1 MKYHNLS
8 MLLPVLAVF
17 VLLAFTSC
25 NRQRTTDQA
34 TDAVTMYSEMPPD
47 AGFAEYI
54 ASYTSGVIPSN
65 STIEIHL
72 VPEFASA
79 ASKEK
84 AGNLFSFNP
93 AVKGTAEWADDY
105 TIIFK
110 PSKPL
115 TPGTI
120 YTGSFNLGR
129 LGSVPDRLKVFPFRI
144 ETLKRDFR
152 VSVTGLEAD
161 LPGGKTYT
169 LRGELITSDF
179 MPGDEVEPLLT
190 ITAGRKS
197 IPLTWE
203 HPETGN
209 SHTFTAAGIERMREE
224 HEVVIAWD
232 GSRAGISEKGSAAVI
247 IPAADDFKLV
257 RASVFADETQ
267 RFELVF
273 SDPIDPSQELD
284 GLIWLEPRH
293 ALAFVRAGNIVTA
306 YPVDRLQGEVK
317 LNVESSIRNDSG
329 RQLGTTSSQSFNF
342 TIINPGLQSVGEGV
356 IVPASDGL
364 VFPFRAAN
372 LRSVDLTIIKI
383 YNNNIPYFL
392 QMNDLSG
399 SDYLRQYG
407 RPVYR
412 GRVDLISGGTINP
425 NTWNLFTI
433 NISDYISVEPGEI
446 YRVEIGM
453 RRSYSLLT
461 CSDAPS
467 DSKYEEALN
476 RLGESGYWDSPGEYW
491 GTEESS
497 IFYQYAYNWRERENP
512 CSDAYYDPDK
522 NLRRNLLATNIGIIA
537 KQGGDNQ
544 LNVITSDITTA
555 GPMADVKID
564 VYDLQMQLLGS
575 TSSDREGFASLPVV
589 RKPFLLI
596 AATATDK
603 NYLRLNDGSSL
614 SLSSFD
620 VAGSTPEKG
629 LKAYIYGERDV
640 WRPGDSIFLS
650 VFVKEMNLDI
660 PQDHPVQFELFNPN
674 DQRVDFQIQTIGG
687 RNLLSFI
694 TRTPDEAITG
704 NYRAVVRIGGV
715 TFTKRLRIET
725 VKPNRLK
732 INLAFDSEILG
743 GDKRENRADLN
754 ARWLSGAVS
763 GNLKSTVELLLRP
776 AKTTFEGYSQ
786 YNFDCPVTTF
796 YSETQTIFDG
806 TINDNG
812 DARFN
817 VSPGSGIKSAG
828 MLNAQFTTRVF
839 EKGGDASIT
848 QTTVKYAPYPVF
860 VGINFPGLKGSSRML
875 FTDADNDI
883 RLVTVNHLGKPV
895 KSEVEVKIFKL
906 SYRWWWESG
915 EEQLGYYV
923 SGNYYKPVFTEK
935 ITTSS
940 NGEGQVKFN
949 IPKKEWGRYLIR
961 ASAPTGHGTGRILL
975 VDWPWDYGMKEG
987 GGSGATVLAL
997 TTDKEK
1003 YAPGENIQ
1011 VSFPAPEGA
1020 RAIVT
1025 MENASGVIDR
1035 FRVDTKSPTTMVNI
1049 KATPGMA
1056 PNIYVYISVIQPHA
1070 QTSNDMPVR
1079 LYGVVPVM
1087 VEDPATRLQ
1096 PVITMADEVRSE
1108 RTFEVKVSEA
1118 SKKAMSYTLAVV
1130 DEGLLDLTGF
1140 RTPNAWSY
1148 FYAREALGVRT
1159 WDIYDYVLGAFGGKL
1174 ERIFAIGG
1182 DEALPDR
1189 SGQKVNR
1196 FRPVVRFVGP
1206 VRLEA
1211 GKSNTHTISMPRYTG
1226 AVRVMVVAGTT
1237 HAYGS
1242 AEKSVFV
1249 RDPLMLLATAPRV
1262 LSPGEKVT
1270 LPVTLFVQ
1278 DEKIRNVTVTAT
1290 GNEMITFAER
1300 RQEVPVRS
1308 VGEQDLG
1315 FTFTVADRHGRGEIR
1330 VVAEG
1335 GGEKAEYTIEIE
1347 VRSPNPPETR
1357 SEMAVLKAGEK
1368 YEKSFSPFGL
1378 EGTNSAVVEVSALPS
1393 VNLEKRL
1400 QYLTGYPHGCTEQ
1413 VTSAAFPQL
1422 YLKDLYGDKPEI
1434 MNTTIKNVQQAIH
1447 LLVSRQMAGGGM
1459 GMWPGS
1465 SYQPDEWITSYVGH
1479 FMTEAGRKGYNV
1491 PSGFMSRWTGYQR
1504 REAQQWRYDA
1514 KYKQTATAQAYRL
1527 YTLALAG
1534 APERGAMNRLRET
1547 AGIPRLAGWFLAGA
1561 YAVSGRPE
1569 AATDLIDVR
1578 SLNTEEEY
1586 MYFYYGGAVRD
1597 KAVILHTL
1605 LLLKQEEQA
1614 MMLLK
1619 ELCDDLSGQGWY
1631 STQSTAWG
1639 LFAYMKY
1646 VEAYGGKSA
1655 DEVKFTVTVNGQKT
1669 EQSLSGSRVF
1679 TQPAGPLGSTNNI
1692 VVENRSQTPLYVN
1705 LVMKGTP
1712 GAGDETA
1719 AARNLSMRV
1728 EYTDMENRALNH
1740 RELKQGTDFMMVVR
1754 ITNNSFR
1761 AIDNVALTQMVPSGW
1776 EIRNT
1781 RLFEA
1786 ETSVKESGFDY
1797 RDFRDDR
1804 LYTYFSLKAGETK
1817 TFVALLNASYG
1828 GDFYQPAVWCEAMYD
1843 GNYYARVPGGNVK
1856 VIK

>member
-1 MKYHNLS
+1 
-8 MLLPVLAVF
+8 MLLS
-17 VLLAFTSC
+17 LLAALFLLPFTSC
-25 NRQRTTDQA
+25 DRKGASAPTADIVSFYT
-34 TDAVTMYSEMPPD
+34 EMPPD

-54 ASYTSGVIPSN
+54 GSYTSGVIPSN
-65 STIEIHL
+65 GNVEIHL
-72 VPEFASA
+72 VPEFAANVSKDKA
-79 ASKEK
+79 A
-84 AGNLFSFNP
+84 NLFSFNP
-93 AVKGTAEWADDY
+93 AIRGTTEWSDEF
-105 TIIFK
+105 TIVFK
-110 PSKPL
+110 PSRPL

-120 YTGSFNLGR
+120 YSGTFNLGH
-129 LGSVPDRLKVFPFRI
+129 LADVPDRLKVFPFRI

-152 VSVTGLEAD
+152 ISVTGLEAD

-179 MPGDEVEPLLT
+179 MPGKEVEALLT
-190 ITAGRKS
+190 VTAGRRAIS
-197 IPLTWE
+197 LTWE
-203 HPETGN
+203 HPEAGN
-209 SHTFTAAGIERMREE
+209 THLFTATGIARQKEE
-224 HEVVIAWD
+224 QQVTVAWD
-232 GSRAGISEKGSAAVI
+232 GSRAGIREKGSTTVT
-247 IPAADDFKLV
+247 IPAVDDFKLIS
-257 RASVFADETQ
+257 ANVFTDETQ

-284 GLIWLEPRH
+284 GLIWLEPRRP
-293 ALAFVRAGNIVTA
+293 LAFARTGNHVTV
-306 YPVDRLQGEVK
+306 YPVDRLQGPVK
-317 LNVESSIRNDSG
+317 MNIESTIRNDSG
-329 RQLGTTSSQSFNF
+329 RQLGTTSTHSFNF
-342 TIINPGLQSVGEGV
+342 TVINPGLRAVGEGV
-356 IVPASDGL
+356 IVPASGGL

-372 LRSVDLTIIKI
+372 LSAIDLTIIKI

-392 QMNDLSG
+392 QMNDLRGSG
-399 SDYLRQYG
+399 YLRQYG

-412 GRVDLISGGTINP
+412 GRVDLISGPAINP
-425 NTWNLFTI
+425 NAWNLFTI
-433 NISDYISVEPGEI
+433 NISDYVSVEPGAI

-453 RRSYSLLT
+453 RRSYSMIP
-461 CSDAPS
+461 CVDAAT
-467 DSKYEEALN
+467 DSKYEQALN
-476 RLGESGYWDSPGEYW
+476 RLGDSGFWDSAEEYW

-497 IFYQYAYNWRERENP
+497 IFYQYAYDWRQRENP
-512 CSDAYYDPDK
+512 CSDAYYDPDRK
-522 NLRRNLLATNIGIIA
+522 LSRNLLATDIGLIA
-537 KQGGDNQ
+537 KQGEDSQ
-544 LNVITSDITTA
+544 LHVITSNIVTA
-555 GPMADVKID
+555 APLADVKID
-564 VYDLQMQLLGS
+564 VYDLQMQLIGS
-575 TSSDREGFASLPVV
+575 ALSDREGFTSLPVA

-596 AATATDK
+596 ASTATDK
-603 NYLRLNDGSSL
+603 NYLRLNDGASL

-640 WRPGDSIFLS
+640 WRPGDSIYLS
-650 VFVKEMNLDI
+650 MFVREMNLDI

-674 DQRVDFQIQTIGG
+674 DQRVDFQVQTIGG
-687 RNLLSFI
+687 RNLLTFI
-694 TRTPDEAITG
+694 TRTSDEAMTG
-704 NYRAVVRIGGV
+704 NYRAVVRIGGA

-725 VKPNRLK
+725 IKPNRLK
-732 INLAFDSEILG
+732 INLTFDSEILG
-743 GDKRENRADLN
+743 GDKKENKADLN

-776 AKTTFEGYSQ
+776 LRTTFDGYSQ
-786 YNFDCPVTTF
+786 YNFDCPVTAF

-806 TINDNG
+806 TTDKNG
-812 DARFN
+812 DATFK
-817 VSPGSGIKSAG
+817 VSPGTGIKSAG

-848 QTTVKYAPYPVF
+848 QTNVKYSPYTVF
-860 VGINFPGLKGSSRML
+860 VGINFPGLKGNSRML
-875 FTDADNDI
+875 FTDNDNDI

-940 NGEGQVKFN
+940 NGEGQVKFK
-949 IPKKEWGRYLIR
+949 IAKSDWGRYLIR
-961 ASAPTGHGTGRILL
+961 ASAPSGHGTGRILL
-975 VDWPWDYGMKEG
+975 IDWPWEYGMKEG
-987 GGSGATVLAL
+987 SGSGATVLAL

-1011 VSFPAPEGA
+1011 ISFPAPEGSK
-1020 RAIVT
+1020 AIVT
-1025 MENASGVIDR
+1025 LENASGVIDR
-1035 FRVDTKSPTTMVNI
+1035 FRADTKSPNSVVNI

-1056 PNIYVYISVIQPHA
+1056 PNIYVHISVIQPHA

-1118 SKKAMSYTLAVV
+1118 SNKAMSYTLAVV

-1140 RTPNAWSY
+1140 RTPNAWGY
-1148 FYAREALGVRT
+1148 FYAREALGVKT
-1159 WDIYDYVLGAFGGKL
+1159 WDIYDYILGAFGGKL
-1174 ERIFAIGG
+1174 EKIFAIGG
-1182 DEALPDR
+1182 DEALIDQ

-1211 GKSNTHTISMPRYTG
+1211 GRTNTHSISMPRYTG

-1237 HAYGS
+1237 RAYGS

-1290 GNEMITFAER
+1290 GNELITFADT
-1300 RQEVPVRS
+1300 RQEVPVKGI
-1308 VGEQDLG
+1308 GEIDRE
-1315 FTFTVADRHGRGEIR
+1315 FSFTVADRQGRGEIR

-1335 GGEKAEYTIEIE
+1335 GGERAEYTIEIE

-1357 SEMAVLKAGEK
+1357 SEMAVLKPGEK
-1368 YEKSFSPFGL
+1368 YQKSFAPFGI

-1400 QYLTGYPHGCTEQ
+1400 QYLTAYPHGCTEQ
-1413 VTSAAFPQL
+1413 ITSAAFPQL

-1434 MNTTIKNVQQAIH
+1434 MNTTIRNVQQAIH

-1459 GMWPGS
+1459 AMWPGS
-1465 SYQPDEWITSYVGH
+1465 AYQPDAWITSYVGH
-1479 FMTEAGRKGYNV
+1479 FMIEAGRKGYNV
-1491 PSGFMSRWTGYQR
+1491 PSGFTSRWTGYQR

-1514 KYKQTATAQAYRL
+1514 NYKQTATAQAYRL

-1547 AGIPRLAGWFLAGA
+1547 AGIPRLAGWLLAGA

-1569 AATDLIDVR
+1569 AATGLIDIR
-1578 SLNTEEEY
+1578 TMNTEEEY
-1586 MYFYYGGAVRD
+1586 MYYYYGGAVRD

-1614 MMLLK
+1614 MILLK
-1619 ELCDDLSGQGWY
+1619 DLADDLSGQGWY

-1646 VEAYGGKSA
+1646 VEAYGGKSGG
-1655 DEVKFTVTVNGQKT
+1655 DVKFTVTVNGKKS
-1669 EQSLSGSRVF
+1669 EQSITAGSRVVSL
-1679 TQPAGPLGSTNNI
+1679 QADPLGSSNNI
-1692 VVENRSQTPLYVN
+1692 LVENGSKSPLYVN

-1712 GAGDETA
+1712 RAGDESA
-1719 AARNLSMRV
+1719 ASRNMTMRV
-1728 EYTDMENRALNH
+1728 QYTDMDDKALNH
-1740 RELKQGTDFMMVVR
+1740 KELKQGADFMMVVR

-1761 AIDNVALTQMVPSGW
+1761 AVDNVALTQMVPSGW

-1786 ETSVKESGFDY
+1786 VTSVKEDVFDY

-1804 LYTYFSLKAGETK
+1804 LYTYFTLKAGETK

-1828 GDFYQPAVWCEAMYD
+1828 GEFYQPAVWCEAMYD
-1843 GNYYARVPGGNVK
+1843 ENYYARVPGGNVK
-1856 VIK
+1856 VVK

>member
-1 MKYHNLS
+1 
-8 MLLPVLAVF
+8 
-17 VLLAFTSC
+17 
-25 NRQRTTDQA
+25 
-34 TDAVTMYSEMPPD
+34 MYPEMPPD

-65 STIEIHL
+65 GNIEIHF
-72 VPEFASA
+72 VPEFAASI
-79 ASKEK
+79 SKEK
-84 AGNLFSFNP
+84 SGNLFYFNP
-93 AVKGTAEWADDY
+93 AIKGTTEWADDF

-110 PSKPL
+110 PARPL

-129 LGSVPDRLKVFPFRI
+129 LGDVADRLKAFPFRI

-152 VSVTGLEAD
+152 VSVTGLEAEM
-161 LPGGKTYT
+161 PGGKTYT
-169 LRGELITSDF
+169 IRGELITSDF
-179 MPGDEVEPLLT
+179 MPGNEVEQLLT
-190 ITAGRKS
+190 VRAGR
-197 IPLTWE
+197 IDLPVTWD
-203 HPETGN
+203 HPETSN
-209 SHTFTAAGIERMREE
+209 NHIFTAKGIERLKEE
-224 HEVVIAWD
+224 QEVIIEWD
-232 GSRAGISEKGSAAVI
+232 GNRAGIKEKGSTTVT
-247 IPAADDFKLV
+247 IPAISDFKLV
-257 RASVFADETQ
+257 SASVIADETQ

-273 SDPIDPSQELD
+273 SDPVDPSQELD
-284 GLIWLEPRH
+284 GLIWLEPRR
-293 ALAFVRAGNIVTA
+293 ALAFASAGNLVTA
-306 YPVDRLQGEVK
+306 YPVDHLQGEVK

-329 RQLGTTSSQSFNF
+329 RQLGTSSSHSFNF
-342 TIINPGLQSVGEGV
+342 TIINPGLRAVGEGV
-356 IVPASDGL
+356 IVPASAGL
-364 VFPFRAAN
+364 IFPFRAAN
-372 LRSVDLTIIKI
+372 LRAADLTIIKI

-392 QMNDLSG
+392 QMNDLAG

-412 GRVDLISGGTINP
+412 GRVDLITNPSINS

-433 NISDYISVEPGEI
+433 NISDYVSVEPGAI
-446 YRVEIGM
+446 YRVELGM
-453 RRSYSLLT
+453 RRSYSMLACQGT
-461 CSDAPS
+461 SP
-467 DSKYEEALN
+467 DSKYEEALE

-497 IFYQYAYNWRERENP
+497 LFYQYAYDWRERENP

-522 NLRRNLLATNIGIIA
+522 KLRRNLLATNIGIIA

-544 LNVITSDITTA
+544 LNVITSDIITA
-555 GPMADVKID
+555 GPMADVKIE
-564 VYDLQMQLLGS
+564 VYDLQMQLIGS
-575 TSSDREGFASLPVV
+575 ATSDRDGFASLPVV
-589 RKPFLLI
+589 RKPFLLV
-596 AATATDK
+596 ASTATDK

-620 VAGSTPEKG
+620 IAGSTPEEG

-650 VFVKEMNLDI
+650 MFVKEMNLDI

-674 DQRVDFQIQTIGG
+674 DQRVDFQVQTIGG
-687 RNLLSFI
+687 RNLLTFI
-694 TRTPDEAITG
+694 TRTSEDAMTG
-704 NYRAVVRIGGV
+704 NYRAVVRIGGAS
-715 TFTKRLRIET
+715 FTKRLRIET

-732 INLAFDSEILG
+732 INLTFDSEILG
-743 GDKRENRADLN
+743 GDKKENRADLN

-763 GNLKSTVELLLRP
+763 GNLKSTVEMLMRP
-776 AKTTFEGYSQ
+776 ARTTFDGYSQ

-796 YSETQTIFDG
+796 YSETQTVFDG
-806 TINDNG
+806 SIDDNG
-812 DARFN
+812 DAAFR

-848 QTTVKYAPYPVF
+848 QTTVRYAPYPVF
-860 VGINFPGLKGSSRML
+860 VGINFPGLRGSSRML
-875 FTDADNDI
+875 FTDADNEI

-940 NGEGQVKFN
+940 NGEGKVNFT
-949 IPKKEWGRYLIR
+949 IPKKEWGRYFIR
-961 ASAPTGHGTGRILL
+961 ASAPGGHGTGRILL

-1003 YAPGENIQ
+1003 YAPGDNIQ
-1011 VSFPAPEGA
+1011 VSFPSPGGA
-1020 RAIVT
+1020 KAIVT

-1035 FRVDTKSPTTMVNI
+1035 FRVDTKAPATTVNI

-1056 PNIYVYISVIQPHA
+1056 PNIYVYISVIQQHA

-1087 VEDPATRLQ
+1087 VEDPGTRLQ

-1108 RTFEVKVSEA
+1108 RMFEVKVSESA
-1118 SKKAMSYTLAVV
+1118 NKAMSYTLAVV

-1140 RTPNAWSY
+1140 RTPNAWDY

-1174 ERIFAIGG
+1174 EKIFAIGG

-1196 FRPVVRFVGP
+1196 FRPVVRFIGP

-1211 GKSNTHTISMPRYTG
+1211 GRTNTHSISMPRYTG
-1226 AVRVMVVAGTT
+1226 AVRVMVVGGSSR
-1237 HAYGS
+1237 AYGS

-1262 LSPGEKVT
+1262 LSPGEEVS

-1278 DEKIRNVTVTAT
+1278 DEKIRNVTLTAS
-1290 GNEMITFAER
+1290 GNEMITFAGSK
-1300 RQEVPVRS
+1300 QEVPVKGI
-1308 VGEQDLG
+1308 GEQDVE
-1315 FTFTVADRHGRGEIR
+1315 FTFTVADRQGKGEIR
-1330 VVAEG
+1330 VIAEG
-1335 GGEKAEYTIEIE
+1335 GGERAEYTIEIE

-1357 SEMAVLKAGEK
+1357 SEIAVIKPGEK
-1368 YEKSFSPFGL
+1368 YQKNFSPFGL

-1413 VTSAAFPQL
+1413 ITSAAFPQL

-1447 LLVSRQMAGGGM
+1447 LIVSRQMAGGGLA
-1459 GMWPGS
+1459 MWPGS
-1465 SYQPDEWITSYVGH
+1465 SYQPDAWITSYAGH
-1479 FMTEAGRKGYNV
+1479 FMTEASRKGYNI
-1491 PSGFMSRWTGYQR
+1491 PSGFMSRWTNYQR
-1504 REAQQWRYDA
+1504 REAQQWRWDP
-1514 KYKQTATAQAYRL
+1514 KYKETATAQAYRL

-1547 AGIPRLAGWFLAGA
+1547 TGIPKLAGWLLAGA

-1569 AATDLIDVR
+1569 AATGLVDVR
-1578 SLNTEEEY
+1578 STNTEEEY
-1586 MYFYYGGAVRD
+1586 MYYYYGGAVRD
-1597 KAVILHTL
+1597 RAVILHTL

-1614 MMLLK
+1614 MMVLRD
-1619 ELCDDLSGQGWY
+1619 LCDDLSGQGWY

-1646 VEAYGGKSA
+1646 VEAYGGKA
-1655 DEVKFTVTVNGQKT
+1655 GDEARFTVTFNGNRSR
-1669 EQSLSGSRVF
+1669 QSLTGSRVF
-1679 TQPAGPLGSTNNI
+1679 NQVADPLGSANTLL
-1692 VVENRSQTPLYVN
+1692 VENESEVPLYVN

-1712 GAGDETA
+1712 QAGDETA
-1719 AARNLSMRV
+1719 ASRNMTMRV
-1728 EYTDMENRALNH
+1728 EYTDMESRVLDH
-1740 RELKQGTDFMMVVR
+1740 RELKQGTDFMMVMR

-1761 AIDNVALTQMVPSGW
+1761 TIDNVALSQMVPSGW

-1786 ETSVKESGFDY
+1786 ETPVKESAFDY

-1804 LYTYFSLKAGETK
+1804 LYTYFTLKAGETK
-1817 TFVALLNASYG
+1817 TFVALLNASYA
-1828 GDFYQPAVWCEAMYD
+1828 GDYYQPAVWCEAMYD
-1843 GNYYARVPGGNVK
+1843 ANYYARIPGGNVK
-1856 VIK
+1856 VVR

>member
-1 MKYHNLS
+1 
-8 MLLPVLAVF
+8 MLLSFVAVLILFSV
-17 VLLAFTSC
+17 SC
-25 NRQRTTDQA
+25 NRKGSSDRKA
-34 TDAVTMYSEMPPD
+34 DAITIYSEMPPD

-54 ASYTSGVIPSN
+54 GSYTSGVIPSN
-65 STIEIHL
+65 SNIVIHL
-72 VPEFASA
+72 EPGFAATLDKSK
-79 ASKEK
+79 AS
-84 AGNLFSFNP
+84 NLFSFNP
-93 AVKGTAEWADDY
+93 SIRGTTEWADEF
-105 TIIFK
+105 TIVFK
-110 PSKPL
+110 PAKPL
-115 TPGTI
+115 NPGTI
-120 YTGSFNLGR
+120 YSGTFNLGR
-129 LGSVPDRLKVFPFRI
+129 LVDVPDRLKVFPFRI

-161 LPGGKTYT
+161 LPGGKSYT
-169 LRGELITSDF
+169 LRGEIITSDF
-179 MPGDEVEPLLT
+179 MPGSEVEPLLT
-190 ITAGRKS
+190 VTAGRRAVA
-197 IPLTWE
+197 LTWE
-203 HPETGN
+203 HPESGN
-209 SHTFTAAGIERMREE
+209 THLFTARGIARQSEDQT
-224 HEVVIAWD
+224 VTISWD
-232 GSRAGISEKGSAAVI
+232 GNRAGISEKGSTTVT
-247 IPAADDFKLV
+247 IPAAGDFRLV
-257 RASVFADETQ
+257 SANVFADETQ

-284 GLIWLEPRH
+284 GLIWLEPRR
-293 ALAFVRAGNIVTA
+293 AITFVRSGNNVTV

-329 RQLGTTSSQSFNF
+329 RQLSTTSTFSFSF
-342 TIINPGLQSVGEGV
+342 TIINPGLRAVGEGV
-356 IVPASDGL
+356 IVPASGGL

-372 LRSVDLTIIKI
+372 LRAVDLTIIKI
-383 YNNNIPYFL
+383 FNPNIPYFL
-392 QMNDLSG
+392 QMNDLRG
-399 SDYLRQYG
+399 SDYLRNYG

-412 GRVDLISGGTINP
+412 GRVDLISGPAINP
-425 NTWNLFTI
+425 NSWNLFTI
-433 NISDYISVEPGEI
+433 NISDYVTVEPGAI

-453 RRSYSLLT
+453 RRSYSMIA
-461 CSDAPS
+461 CSDAPI

-476 RLGESGYWDSPGEYW
+476 KLGDSGYWDNPGEYW

-512 CSDAYYDPDK
+512 CSDAYYTPDRK
-522 NLRRNLLATNIGIIA
+522 LRRNLLATNIGLIA
-537 KQGGDNQ
+537 KQGEDSQ
-544 LNVITSDITTA
+544 LHVIASNIVTA
-555 GPMADVKID
+555 DPMADVKID
-564 VYDLQMQLLGS
+564 VFDLQMQLIGS
-575 TSSDREGFASLPVV
+575 VATDRDGFASLPVA
-589 RKPFLLI
+589 RKPFLLT
-596 AATATDK
+596 ASTATDK
-603 NYLRLNDGSSL
+603 NYLRLTEGSSL

-620 VAGSTPEKG
+620 VAGSIPEKG

-640 WRPGDSIFLS
+640 WRPGDSIYLS
-650 VFVKEMNLDI
+650 MFVREMNLDV

-674 DQRVDFQIQTIGG
+674 DQRVDFQVQTIGG
-687 RNLLSFI
+687 RNLLTFI

-704 NYRAVVRIGGV
+704 NYRAVVRIGGA
-715 TFTKRLRIET
+715 TFSKRLRIET
-725 VKPNRLK
+725 IKPNRLK
-732 INLAFDSEILG
+732 INLTFDSEILG
-743 GDKRENRADLN
+743 GDKRENKADLN

-776 AKTTFEGYSQ
+776 LRTTFEGYSQ

-796 YSETQTIFDG
+796 SSETQTIFDG
-806 TINDNG
+806 TINQNG
-812 DARFN
+812 DASFK
-817 VSPGSGIKSAG
+817 VSPGTGIRSAG

-848 QTTVKYAPYPVF
+848 QTNVKYSPYPVY
-860 VGINFPGLKGSSRML
+860 VGINFPQLRGNSRML
-875 FTDADNDI
+875 FIDTDNEI
-883 RLVTVNHLGKPV
+883 RLMTVNHLGKPV
-895 KSEVEVKIFKL
+895 RSEVEVKIFKL

-935 ITTSS
+935 VTTSS
-940 NGEGQVKFN
+940 NGEGQVKFR
-949 IPKKEWGRYLIR
+949 IPKNEWGRYLIR
-961 ASAPTGHGTGRILL
+961 ASVPTGHGTGRILL
-975 VDWPWDYGMKEG
+975 IDWPWEYGMKEG
-987 GGSGATVLAL
+987 SGSGATVLAL

-1011 VSFPAPEGA
+1011 ISFPAPEGSK
-1020 RAIVT
+1020 AIVT

-1035 FRVDTKSPTTMVNI
+1035 FRAETTSPNSVVNI
-1049 KATPGMA
+1049 KASPGMA
-1056 PNIYVYISVIQPHA
+1056 PNIYVHISVIQPHA
-1070 QTSNDMPVR
+1070 QTNNDMPVR
-1079 LYGVVPVM
+1079 LYGVIPVM
-1087 VEDPATRLQ
+1087 VEDPGTRLQ
-1096 PVITMADEVRSE
+1096 PVISMADEIRSE

-1118 SKKAMSYTLAVV
+1118 SNKAMSYTLAVV

-1140 RTPNAWSY
+1140 RTPNGWSY
-1148 FYAREALGVRT
+1148 FYSREALGVKT
-1159 WDIYDYVLGAFGGKL
+1159 WDIYDYILGAFGGKL
-1174 ERIFAIGG
+1174 EKIFAIGG
-1182 DEALPDR
+1182 DEVLADR
-1189 SGQKVNR
+1189 SRQKVNR

-1211 GKSNTHTISMPRYTG
+1211 GRTNTHSISMPRYTG

-1237 HAYGS
+1237 RAYGS
-1242 AEKSVFV
+1242 TEKSVFV

-1290 GNEMITFAER
+1290 GNELINMSER
-1300 RQEVPVRS
+1300 RQEVAVKGI
-1308 VGEQDLG
+1308 GEQDIE
-1315 FTFTVADRHGRGEIR
+1315 FSFTVADRQGRGEIK

-1335 GGEKAEYTIEIE
+1335 GGEKAEYSIEIE

-1357 SEMAVLKAGEK
+1357 SEMAVLKPGEK
-1368 YEKSFSPFGL
+1368 YQKSFAPFGM

-1400 QYLTGYPHGCTEQ
+1400 QYLIGYPHGCTEQ

-1434 MNTTIKNVQQAIH
+1434 MTTTIRNVQQAIH
-1447 LLVSRQMAGGGM
+1447 LLLSRQMAGGGM
-1459 GMWPGS
+1459 AMWPGS
-1465 SYQPDEWITSYVGH
+1465 SYQPDPWITSYVGH
-1479 FMTEAGRKGYNV
+1479 FMIEAGRKGYNV
-1491 PSGFMSRWTGYQR
+1491 PSGFMTRWTGYQR

-1514 KYKQTATAQAYRL
+1514 AFRQTATVQAYRL

-1578 SLNTEEEY
+1578 TMNTEDEFMHY
-1586 MYFYYGGAVRD
+1586 YYGGAVRD

-1614 MMLLK
+1614 MILLK
-1619 ELCDDLSGQGWY
+1619 ELAEDLSGQGWY

-1639 LFAYMKY
+1639 LFAWMKY
-1646 VEAYGGKSA
+1646 VETYGGKSGGEA
-1655 DEVKFTVTVNGQKT
+1655 RFTVTVNGRKS
-1669 EQSLSGSRVF
+1669 EQRLTGSRVF
-1679 TQPAGPLGSTNNI
+1679 SQPADPLGSTNNI
-1692 VVENRSQTPLYVN
+1692 LVENGSQMPLYVN

-1712 GAGDETA
+1712 RAGDESA
-1719 AARNLSMRV
+1719 ASRNMTMRV
-1728 EYTDMENRALNH
+1728 EYTDMENRSLNH
-1740 RELKQGTDFMMVVR
+1740 RELKQGSDFMMVVR

-1761 AIDNVALTQMVPSGW
+1761 EIDNVALSQMVPSGW

-1804 LYTYFSLKAGETK
+1804 LYTYFTLKAGETK
-1817 TFVALLNASYG
+1817 TFVALLNASYSG
-1828 GDFYQPAVWCEAMYD
+1828 EFYQPAVWCEAMYD
-1843 GNYYARVPGGNVK
+1843 ENYYARVPGGNVK